1 MEYGANPRTEDF
13 GGIWTLVPV
22 QRPGQWNDLRYGD
35 TRNAHSP
42 LVGFDLAS
50 RISPV
55 GLLEQ
60 ASPES

>member
-1 MEYGANPRTEDF
+1 MEYGAKSEDGGFWRDLDTRTSPEA
-13 GGIWTLVPV
+13 
-22 QRPGQWNDLRYGD
+22 GQWNDLRYGD